1 MVIES
6 DGPIMIGKLQL
17 VFKMCKKK
25 KMHYWHTYA
34 NDVHIYVM
42 LTL

>member
-25 KMHYWHTYA
+25 KCIIDIHMLIMF
-34 NDVHIYVM
+34 IYM
-42 LTL
+42 SC